1 MLEKGLAEP
10 AAAAKRRADS
20 RTAHAPSF
28 LSLFAFTEA
37 SASQMLFCFGN
48 PSRKRAQRA
57 KADKAILKIKSVARY
72 GFEALLKPREFAH
85 GRLSRARRRSEAEG
99 GFPYRRIII

>member
-1 MLEKGLAEP
+1 MGSRLEGSRWSALEKGLAEP
-10 AAAAKRRADS
+10 AAEAKGRAES

-57 KADKAILKIKSVARY
+57 KADKAILKIKSLARY
-72 GFEALLKPREFAH
+72 GFEARREPQELA
-85 GRLSRARRRSEAEG
+85 
-99 GFPYRRIII
+99 